1 MSPAPPLTPKEFHYM
16 NDPSAK
22 ELIESIWKE
31 IEQKINCNKSLLIE
45 VEKGTLLNK
54 NFIKKADQVGNYIHI
69 ETFDN
74 DLYRIWDE
82 DEKIWNQL
90 KS

>member
-31 IEQKINCNKSLLIE
+31 IEQQNKKNVRLSLQTHNI
-45 VEKGTLLNK
+45 VFTPNK
-54 NFIKKADQVGNYIHI
+54 RKV
-69 ETFDN
+69 
-74 DLYRIWDE
+74 
-82 DEKIWNQL
+82 
-90 KS
+90 